1 MDCNIQLKLQLLIE
15 LECME
20 EGRTFF
26 GGPEVNQCLLIH
38 CNVSLLDAMMRKTG
52 FKSLWMMITQIS

>member
-15 LECME
+15 LKCME
-20 EGRTFF
+20 EGKTLL

-38 CNVSLLDAMMRKTG
+38 CNVSLLDAIVRKTG
-52 FKSLWMMITQIS
+52 FKSLWMMIT